1 MSSPYR
7 KFNTAYSP
15 KIQESEKDLIISQLK
30 AQVFEL
36 EQNEKNFNSLSLKV
50 RSLQSEVN
58 LVSEEKLRLE
68 YEIKPSYRLWP
79 GSSSDR
85 LNHRRR
91 RPMRRR

>member
-15 KIQESEKDLIISQLK
+15 KIQENEKDLIISQLES
-30 AQVFEL
+30 QVFEL

-58 LVSEEKLRLE
+58 LVSEEKLRLGRQQS
-68 YEIKPSYRLWP
+68 I
-79 GSSSDR
+79 
-85 LNHRRR
+85 
-91 RPMRRR
+91 